1 MIAALLF
8 TLLAADAPKPEDLS
22 HVLRIMTP
30 QEMEKYKP
38 VLSVPC
44 VIIDEKTAKCT
55 PSPVDEARM
64 EAAKAIIAIREA
76 ELDEKGAYAA
86 YLEAQGRKAK
96 AAAAL
101 EAAKQKL
108 PGWKP
113 GALLTPDFRIAEEPK
128 KQ

>member
-1 MIAALLF
+1 MMMIPIWLM
-8 TLLAADAPKPEDLS
+8 LAVDPPKEDP
-22 HVLRIMTP
+22 RIAVA
-30 QEMEKYKP
+30 Q
-38 VLSVPC
+38 
-44 VIIDEKTAKCT
+44 
-55 PSPVDEARM
+55 
-64 EAAKAIIAIREA
+64 AIIAIREA
-76 ELDEKGAYAA
+76 EIDEKGAYAA

-113 GALLTPDFRIAEEPK
+113 GALLTPDFCIAEEAK

>member
-1 MIAALLF
+1 MMMIPIWLM
-8 TLLAADAPKPEDLS
+8 LAADAPKPEDP
-22 HVLRIMTP
+22 RIEVA
-30 QEMEKYKP
+30 Q
-38 VLSVPC
+38 
-44 VIIDEKTAKCT
+44 
-55 PSPVDEARM
+55 
-64 EAAKAIIAIREA
+64 AIIAIREA

-128 KQ
+128 KP